1 MYLPVCEHD
10 KEAQQPLLS
19 SSVADYRWPTCCRAD
34 QPTSTGLTM
43 RRTARLENVFASPRV
58 LVSA

>member
-43 RRTARLENVFASPRV
+43 RGTTARLENIFA
-58 LVSA
+58 